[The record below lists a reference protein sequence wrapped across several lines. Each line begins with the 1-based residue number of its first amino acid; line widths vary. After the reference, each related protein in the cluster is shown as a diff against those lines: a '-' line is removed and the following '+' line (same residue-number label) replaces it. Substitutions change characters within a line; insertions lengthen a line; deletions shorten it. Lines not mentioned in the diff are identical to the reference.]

1 MKFKDIKVK
10 EYGVGRITKQNT
22 TADVKPGE
30 TKRQA
35 AKFGFKLGKDG
46 RPPTLSKKVKGSKTN
61 VLFNF
66 GLAETNRKNNLID
79 FVNFCKEQLQLKNSP
94 PIKFVS
100 DTEDTTFGYFDKDN
114 KNIVVQNTGRHQMDV
129 MRTVAHELIHY
140 KQDQMFNRELDGEDG
155 SPDENQA
162 NALAG
167 VILRR
172 WGQKNPTL
180 FTESVDED
188 TQSSVYFTNM
198 QEQLGEIGKTTEI
211 YVDMDGVLADFF
223 GEWTKLMN
231 VDHWSQIDNDGLSG
245 ALQKIRDTDEF
256 WLKLPMLPQA
266 KELLQLI
273 KNIKGEYNIC
283 SSPLAD
289 DPNSEPHKRQWIKDN
304 LGFFPPKN
312 VYITHDK
319 AQFAKNADG
328 TPNILIDDFG
338 RNVRQWESAGGI
350 GFKYKDHKFERTAKQ
365 LQKHIA
371 ENKYSDLGHKKPKNL
386 KTDLKLP
393 NGDKK
398 VLRADDKDHIRGL
411 VVRSNAD
418 GSYDSYYWYNDPT
431 RKVPIE
437 ITIDGKSVAKDAKN
451 IHWKFHPELNEE
463 KMSKKDLKSA
473 HKTAD
478 KILDKPKAKKSI
490 AKWAKD
496 KGMDPEGA
504 VYAIATNMQKK
515 KKTETYSRDE
525 LPQLKLKQLKEKN
538 FPYKIVPLSLKNII
552 PVQKERIKENYK
564 KHLINIQKGVFNP
577 IVVDSENKII
587 NGHHRYDVIKQIG
600 MKEVSVVQVPFTLES
615 LLEKLDQK
623 KNLNALIT
631 PNLKKIN
638 NIFSKNKFEVRIIGG
653 AVRDIA
659 LGKQP
664 KDIDLATDA
673 TPDEMIAMFDKAGI
687 RHIPTGIE
695 HGTVTAVIDKE
706 PYEITTLR
714 ADVETDGRR
723 AKVKFVRNWKAD
735 AQRRDLTYNAMSLD
749 FNGKIYDYFDGMN
762 DLQNKV
768 SKFVGDPSER
778 IKEDYLRI
786 LRYLRFQGR
795 LNKPKWEEDTTTA
808 IKKNVKGLKN
818 ISAERVWQEM
828 SKILSGGN
836 VKEIVSYMDKTGVA
850 KQINLPTNNAKKLVD
865 NDNEIINLARLVD
878 NDDLALKWKLSKDE
892 HTTLLTLVNNK
903 DKKLTQKAAEDLL
916 VDGKNKEI
924 LAKLAVLQGDPELSN
939 YILNFNPPVFPVTG
953 NDLIAMGYK
962 SGPELGQTLN
972 KVKSAWKQSNFTA
985 NKDDLLQNLKEDI
998 NPTMPN
1004 FDYEWGEAQRYP
1016 EFEKLGKEKWIE
1028 LAKQGKI
1035 FTLTKKD
1042 IRDIHNTDAGDMG
1055 SFKKLELAKQLRV
1068 LDKLKKGEY
1077 ELPIIAMYSDGW
1089 LELIGGNTRLTAM
1102 IGMQDQAKVWV
1113 FKVPDEVANLAVNEN
1128 FADGKKKGKSRPGRV
1143 KRAGASCKGSVTSL
1157 RAKAKKASGERA
1169 KMYHWCANMKSGR
1182 KKG

>member
-1 MKFKDIKVK
+1 MKFKDLKVK

-35 AKFGFKLGKDG
+35 AKFGNKLGKDG

-61 VLFNF
+61 VLFNL
-66 GLAETNRKNNLID
+66 GLAETNRKRNLVD
-79 FVNFCKEQLQLKNSP
+79 FVNFCKEQLSLKNSP

-100 DTEDTTFGYFDKDN
+100 DTEDTTFGYFDNDN

-140 KQDQMFNRELDGEDG
+140 KQDQMYDRDLNGEDG

-180 FTESVDED
+180 FTESVDEN

-198 QEQLGEIGKTTEI
+198 QEELGEIGKTTEI

-223 GEWTKLMN
+223 GEWTKLMQ
-231 VDHWSQIDNDGLSG
+231 VDHWSQIDNDGLAG
-245 ALQKIRDTDEF
+245 ALQKIRDTNEF

-266 KELLQLI
+266 RELLSLI

-289 DPNSEPHKRQWIKDN
+289 DPNSEPHKREWIKNN
-304 LGFFPPKN
+304 LSFFPPKN
-312 VYITHDK
+312 VYITTNK
-319 AQFAKNADG
+319 SQFAKNKDG

-338 RNVRQWESAGGI
+338 RNVREWESAGGI

-365 LQKHIA
+365 LQKHIS
-371 ENKYSDLGHKKPKNL
+371 ENKYADLGHKKPKNL
-386 KTDLKLP
+386 EVDLKLP

-398 VLRADDKDHIRGL
+398 VLRAADKDHIRGL

-463 KMSKKDLKSA
+463 KMSKKDIKSA

-478 KILDKPKAKKSI
+478 KILDKPKAKSSI
-490 AKWAKD
+490 AKWAKE

-515 KKTETYSRDE
+515 KTETYSRRQ

-538 FPYKIVPLSLKNII
+538 FPYQIVPVLLKNII
-552 PVQKERIKENYK
+552 PIQKERIKENYK
-564 KHLINIQKGVFNP
+564 KQLKNIRKGVFNP

-587 NGHHRYDVIKQIG
+587 NGHHRYDVIKEIG
-600 MKEVSVVQVPFTLES
+600 MKEVSVVKLPITIEN

-623 KNLNALIT
+623 KNLDSLIT
-631 PNLKKIN
+631 PQLKSLHKIFKQN
-638 NIFSKNKFEVRIIGG
+638 NHEIRVVGG

-664 KDIDLATDA
+664 KDVDLATDA
-673 TPDEMIAMFDKAGI
+673 TPDEMIEMFKKASI

-695 HGTVTAVIDKE
+695 HGTITAVIDKE

-749 FNGKIYDYFDGMN
+749 FDGKIHDYFNGMN

-768 SKFVGDPSER
+768 SKFVGDPEER

-786 LRYLRFQGR
+786 LRYFRFQGR
-795 LNKPKWEEDTTTA
+795 LDKPVWEDDVTEA
-808 IKKNVKGLKN
+808 IKKNAKGLTS
-818 ISAERVWQEM
+818 ISSERIWQEM
-828 SKILSGGN
+828 SKILSGN
-836 VKEIVSYMDKTGVA
+836 NIKDILNYMGKTGIG
-850 KQINLPTNNAKKLVD
+850 KQIDLPVKNASKTVD

-878 NDDLALKWKLSKDE
+878 NDALAKKWKLSKDE

-903 DKKLTQKAAEDLL
+903 NKKLTQKTAEDLL

-924 LAKLAVLQGDPELSN
+924 LAKLAILQDNAELAT
-939 YILNFNPPVFPVTG
+939 YIQNFNPPQFPVTG

-985 NKDDLLQNLKEDI
+985 NKDDLLQNLKE
-998 NPTMPN
+998 
-1004 FDYEWGEAQRYP
+1004 
-1016 EFEKLGKEKWIE
+1016 
-1028 LAKQGKI
+1028 
-1035 FTLTKKD
+1035 
-1042 IRDIHNTDAGDMG
+1042 
-1055 SFKKLELAKQLRV
+1055 
-1068 LDKLKKGEY
+1068 
-1077 ELPIIAMYSDGW
+1077 
-1089 LELIGGNTRLTAM
+1089 
-1102 IGMQDQAKVWV
+1102 
-1113 FKVPDEVANLAVNEN
+1113 N

-1143 KRAGASCKGSVTSL
+1143 KRSGASCKGSVTSL

-1182 KKG
+1182 KKS